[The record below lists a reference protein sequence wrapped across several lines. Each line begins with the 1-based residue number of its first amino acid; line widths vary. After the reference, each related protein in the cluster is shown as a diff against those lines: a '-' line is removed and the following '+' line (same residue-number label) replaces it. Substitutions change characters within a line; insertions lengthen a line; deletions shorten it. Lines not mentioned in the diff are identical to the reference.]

1 MQTPLA
7 RVVVETPSIV
17 TPQSQVTSQVPSVAT
32 QVTYATQ
39 KNSTILRI
47 LKLGTI
53 YSMLFAT
60 PVAAAYGLTQAGTL
74 KFNQGL
80 TSPLASADAPNRI
93 SQAQAPFSA
102 ETPVQTA
109 QVESTATPAP
119 QNYEYE
125 VSLANGFLKKAI
137 EFSNSTTAQTV
148 EDKDMIVLLLN
159 QALEAANRAVSI
171 NPNDPAGYM
180 SRGRIYQVTSVV
192 KPEMKQ
198 LADQDFAKASSL
210 GAPNPTQAPATKN
223 PMDLL
228 PTEQAASKSTAMIA
242 GPEDG
247 KTKETVQGEAEKNA
261 KRGSVTLEAG
271 KSEVF
276 VPYMQVKD
284 TTQLYVTAEKNPEN
298 LPIYVK
304 NKQAGVG
311 FTVATTSAPNSPL
324 DITWWEIE

>member
-1 MQTPLA
+1 MQIPLA

-17 TPQSQVTSQVPSVAT
+17 TPQSHVVPRVPSAIA
-32 QVTYATQ
+32 YATQ
-39 KNSTILRI
+39 KNSTVLRI
-47 LKLGTI
+47 LKLGTV

-60 PVAAAYGLTQAGTL
+60 PVAGAYGLTQVGTL
-74 KFNQGL
+74 KFDQGM
-80 TSPLASADAPNRI
+80 TSPLASADTSNRI
-93 SQAQAPFSA
+93 SQAQAPFST

-109 QVESTATPAP
+109 QTESTATSAP

-159 QALEAANRAVSI
+159 QALESANRAISI

-276 VPYMQVKD
+276 VPYTQVKD

-304 NKQAGVG
+304 NKQAGIG